1 MHPAAALRAACFVST
16 FLLSSAA
23 TAQWNAEPEVIVSG
37 LDQPIGLTVD
47 GNDRLWVSEMGARPQ
62 PGGPPF
68 SFNGRLSYIDLDSET
83 PVVNLFLD
91 GLANALNGEEELAG
105 AHHLLSSGRR
115 LWLVSGGPP
124 SFIVPTMGSVHEM
137 KIKKRTLRSAPHEAT
152 DGTIRQSIDVAG
164 FALEQGFPDSNA
176 YSVAIGPRRDLFI
189 ADSGANAIFRY
200 NRRTQEMSV
209 FATLPEIENTPGPY
223 PLFSDAVPTK
233 IIAADDFEFEQDD
246 DSHHDSKN
254 KEPAFYVGQ
263 LTGYPFTQGS
273 SRIWALYRN
282 GSMKP
287 VVEGMTTVVDIA
299 IDPEEDALVVVSI
312 GEWRN
317 DFGFFQPGTGS
328 IVSIDE
334 DGDVST
340 VIDQLFAPTAVAFD
354 EDGNLYT
361 SSVATGNILKLER

>member
-1 MHPAAALRAACFVST
+1 
-16 FLLSSAA
+16 
-23 TAQWNAEPEVIVSG
+23 
-37 LDQPIGLTVD
+37 
-47 GNDRLWVSEMGARPQ
+47 
-62 PGGPPF
+62 
-68 SFNGRLSYIDLDSET
+68 
-83 PVVNLFLD
+83 
-91 GLANALNGEEELAG
+91 
-105 AHHLLSSGRR
+105 
-115 LWLVSGGPP
+115 
-124 SFIVPTMGSVHEM
+124 
-137 KIKKRTLRSAPHEAT
+137 
-152 DGTIRQSIDVAG
+152 
-164 FALEQGFPDSNA
+164 
-176 YSVAIGPRRDLFI
+176 
-189 ADSGANAIFRY
+189 
-200 NRRTQEMSV
+200 MSV

-246 DSHHDSKN
+246 DSHHHSKN